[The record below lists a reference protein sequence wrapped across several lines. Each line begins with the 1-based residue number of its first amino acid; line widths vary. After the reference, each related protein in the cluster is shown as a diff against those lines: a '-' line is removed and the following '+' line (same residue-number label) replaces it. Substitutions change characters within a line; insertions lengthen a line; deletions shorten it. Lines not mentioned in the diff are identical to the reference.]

1 MSQIKIPTQP
11 VDSQTCFLHGRD
23 RDPQPCDPSPR
34 EPKDDYG
41 PPTVDPH
48 GDGDGGKDYY

>member
-23 RDPQPCDPSPR
+23 RDSQPCDPSPR